1 MILSFKLSYLE
12 KVFMVYVLFSIDS
25 ITSLISVDSAPGVLL
40 GLSSW
45 LQSVFFLSPDTSA
58 RFARVTLLLYTKP
71 ILR

>member
-25 ITSLISVDSAPGVLL
+25 ITSLISVDSAPGILL

-45 LQSVFFLSPDTSA
+45 LQSVFFSRLTP
-58 RFARVTLLLYTKP
+58 LLAS
-71 ILR
+71 RA

>member
-1 MILSFKLSYLE
+1 MIFSFKLSYLE

-45 LQSVFFLSPDTSA
+45 SQLVFFSRLT
-58 RFARVTLLLYTKP
+58 R
-71 ILR
+71 LRASRA

>member
-45 LQSVFFLSPDTSA
+45 VTVGFFSLA
-58 RFARVTLLLYTKP
+58 
-71 ILR
+71 

>member
-1 MILSFKLSYLE
+1 MIFSFKLSYLE

-45 LQSVFFLSPDTSA
+45 SQLFFFSRLTRLDTYSTLN
-58 RFARVTLLLYTKP
+58 RF
-71 ILR
+71 